1 MLLLLCN
8 GLAFVNGL
16 AAVQIP
22 AGSTHCA
29 AALPT
34 RSGLGTAF
42 LSGRRGTAVHMSLD
56 GPMEPK
62 DWEAT
67 PRDAYIFPTFAWRKQ
82 YEADKELERA
92 QQQQDEDAQREWHA
106 WEAQLRA
113 HAQAQ
118 FDNAA
123 QQQGYG
129 LSAADQAKAK
139 LEATFLLDAV
149 ETAASEAAAEAR
161 RASAPLAEGWRE
173 AVAPGGRVYYYNE
186 ARETTWVK
194 PVVEEDAPPE
204 E

>member
-1 MLLLLCN
+1 MQALCAGVSEARAQPPYLGPSWFPDPSRNLLGPCWDPSGDL
-8 GLAFVNGL
+8 
-16 AAVQIP
+16 P
-22 AGSTHCA
+22 AGDCS
-29 AALPT
+29 ALRCYT
-34 RSGLGTAF
+34 
-42 LSGRRGTAVHMSLD
+42 SL
-56 GPMEPK
+56 P
-62 DWEAT
+62 
-67 PRDAYIFPTFAWRKQ
+67 
-82 YEADKELERA
+82 RA
-92 QQQQDEDAQREWHA
+92 QQEEDAQREWHA